1 MAKWMQMKNG
11 IVGMVVSKFK
21 LDEGL
26 AFGLDLN
33 GRGGIFYVMAKEV
46 TPFQMTPAKPKS

>member
-46 TPFQMTPAKPKS
+46 TPFKMTRAKPKS